1 MRKRIFGLL
10 SLVVF
15 SLFGLV
21 GCKSEKTEIVSTC
34 YVGYDFSSNISKDL
48 MSSSMLLKPGEELHD
63 FSPSLSDIEKVLASK
78 LFIYV
83 GGESDEEW
91 VEKQILPLIDKEKTQ
106 VISLMEV
113 VTSKGTSYEEEDPE
127 SSFSEE
133 EHDHDHE
140 DEEHEEEGPELDE
153 HVWNSISN
161 AKLIAEEIYDK
172 LALIDEANKDKYKEN
187 KDNLVKELND
197 LDSEIKDIVSKA
209 NKKTIIFADRF
220 PLLYFVKEYKLEYD
234 AAFKGCES
242 AKEANPKTIESLIKK
257 VVDND
262 IKVIFVIELSES
274 KIANKV
280 KEGVESEG
288 KEVSIETFYTMH
300 NVSKNDYEK
309 GTSYVDFMKKNIEVL
324 KTALR

>member
-10 SLVVF
+10 SLIVF
-15 SLFGLV
+15 SLFVLV
-21 GCKSEKTEIVSTC
+21 GCKSEKTDIVSTC

-106 VISLMEV
+106 VISLMDV
-113 VTSKGTSYEEEDPE
+113 VTNKGTSYEEEDPE
-127 SSFSEE
+127 SSFSSEE
-133 EHDHDHE
+133 EE
-140 DEEHEEEGPELDE
+140 AEEHHHEEEEGPELDE
-153 HVWNSISN
+153 HVWNSLSN

-172 LALIDEANKDKYKEN
+172 LILIDEANKEKYKEN
-187 KDNLVKELND
+187 KDTLVNELNK
-197 LDSEIKDIVSKA
+197 LDSEIKDIVNNA
-209 NKKTIIFADRF
+209 NKKTLIFADRF

-274 KIANKV
+274 KIASKV

-288 KEVSIETFYTMH
+288 KEVAIETFYTMH
-300 NVSKNDYEK
+300 NVSKDDYEK